1 MRLWIIWNTKLIAFY
16 NKFIVKKI
24 ISPVYV
30 YIHIYCFLELWIL
43 ITVFFQRYC
52 KVKKELTHFQI
63 LNFRIYNGTFLI
75 FFPTASKQLFALPV
89 STLSSPN
96 SLQLHDIISN
106 SYHYKRTVI
115 ITISSPRESAR
126 LSSSPRK
133 DPFNSLPP
141 LPFLNPITLEL
152 AIIYTWNTD
161 SIPQNRVQNSI

>member
-24 ISPVYV
+24 ISPVCVY
-30 YIHIYCFLELWIL
+30 YIHIYSFLELWIL

-63 LNFRIYNGTFLI
+63 LNFRIYNGTFLS
-75 FFPTASKQLFALPV
+75 FFQQQANNCSHFLFPHYR
-89 STLSSPN
+89 
-96 SLQLHDIISN
+96 LQLHDIISN
-106 SYHYKRTVI
+106 SSYHYKRTVI